1 MGTSAH
7 PSTEAME
14 ITANVMPVRVQIKEL
29 CIREFMRIMLQE
41 DGQNFRIIL
50 RSATRKYNKFT
61 PMSYIKY
68 LSKDFQEALDAGKG
82 EVIGSKSVA
91 DVDLKCGLLGEA
103 WYSMRTSA

>member
-1 MGTSAH
+1 
-7 PSTEAME
+7 
-14 ITANVMPVRVQIKEL
+14 
-29 CIREFMRIMLQE
+29 
-41 DGQNFRIIL
+41 
-50 RSATRKYNKFT
+50 
-61 PMSYIKY
+61 MSYIKY